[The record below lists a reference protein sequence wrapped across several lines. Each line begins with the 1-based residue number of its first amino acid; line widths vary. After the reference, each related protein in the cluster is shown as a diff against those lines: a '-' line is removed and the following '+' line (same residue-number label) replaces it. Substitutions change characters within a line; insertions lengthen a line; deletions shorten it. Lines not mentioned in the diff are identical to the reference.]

1 MASTDAMPVP
11 KKNVAYRHYFA
22 LRNTDGTL
30 CTSWAGQDT
39 ELSKDGGAFADATN
53 EATEIG
59 SSGCGYVDL
68 TSAETNYDAVVI
80 KVTVTNT
87 DALPYI
93 VTLFPEEA
101 GDIRVDATQI
111 SGSSTAADNV
121 EIVFDTDFAT
131 NYSTD
136 NDKWQTE
143 ADVTKWKGTAPADL
157 TDTDK
162 VQVSVQHMANSII
175 AAANIASDAI
185 AAAKIANGAITAA
198 KLGADCITS
207 DKIADDAIAAEH
219 LASGA
224 IVAATFAA
232 GAIDASAIAGD
243 AITSDKI
250 ADDAIGDEHWNV
262 TSVSANLSDAAKLS
276 IQKIAAGGIR

>member
-121 EIVFDTDFAT
+121 EIVFDT
-131 NYSTD
+131 
-136 NDKWQTE
+136 
-143 ADVTKWKGTAPADL
+143 
-157 TDTDK
+157 
-162 VQVSVQHMANSII
+162 
-175 AAANIASDAI
+175 
-185 AAAKIANGAITAA
+185 
-198 KLGADCITS
+198 
-207 DKIADDAIAAEH
+207 
-219 LASGA
+219 
-224 IVAATFAA
+224 
-232 GAIDASAIAGD
+232 
-243 AITSDKI
+243 
-250 ADDAIGDEHWNV
+250 
-262 TSVSANLSDAAKLS
+262 
-276 IQKIAAGGIR
+276 

>member
-1 MASTDAMPVP
+1 
-11 KKNVAYRHYFA
+11 
-22 LRNTDGTL
+22 
-30 CTSWAGQDT
+30 
-39 ELSKDGGAFADATN
+39 
-53 EATEIG
+53 
-59 SSGCGYVDL
+59 
-68 TSAETNYDAVVI
+68 
-80 KVTVTNT
+80 VTNT

-143 ADVTKWKGTAPADL
+143 ADVTKWKGSAPANL

-162 VQVSVQHMANSII
+162 VQVSVQHMANTVI

-185 AAAKIANGAITAA
+185 TDAKIASGAITAA

-207 DKIADDAIAAEH
+207 A
-219 LASGA
+219 
-224 IVAATFAA
+224 
-232 GAIDASAIAGD
+232 
-243 AITSDKI
+243 KI

-262 TSVSANLSDAAKLS
+262 TVVSASLSDAAKLA
-276 IQKIAAGGIR
+276 IQQIAAGGIR